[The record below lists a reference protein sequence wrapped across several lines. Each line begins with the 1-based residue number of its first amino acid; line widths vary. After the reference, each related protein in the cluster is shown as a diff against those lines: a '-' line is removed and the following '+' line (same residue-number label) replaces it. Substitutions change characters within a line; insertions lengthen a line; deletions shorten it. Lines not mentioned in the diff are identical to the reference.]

1 MTPGDIKSIRT
12 KAGLTQAEFAA
23 EIGVSRKLVEMMEQ
37 GIKLCSPRTEITI
50 NLWLQVNKKRAAQDN
65 PYCPFCKTQLEI
77 QRVPGAGLRIKTHT
91 CPTGIL
97 QLKTS
102 FVRSKEQLLHAVSTP
117 P

>member
-1 MTPGDIKSIRT
+1 MDQATIKKIRT

-23 EIGVSRKLVEMMEQ
+23 EIGVSRKLIEMMEQ
-37 GIKLCSPRTEITI
+37 GIKPCSPRTETTI

-77 QRVPGAGLRIKTHT
+77 QRIPGAGLRLKPHQY
-91 CPTGIL
+91 PSGIV